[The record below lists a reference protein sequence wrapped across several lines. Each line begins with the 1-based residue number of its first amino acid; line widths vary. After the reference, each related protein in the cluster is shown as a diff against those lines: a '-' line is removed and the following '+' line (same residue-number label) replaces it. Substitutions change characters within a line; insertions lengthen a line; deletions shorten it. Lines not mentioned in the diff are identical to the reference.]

1 MAVLECNNV
10 SIRYKTGDLKQI
22 GLKDFVLKKIT
33 RNYHVT
39 EFWADRDVTFS
50 LEKGDMLGIVG
61 TNGAGKSTLLKA
73 ITGIMVPTKG
83 SVRVEGTIAA
93 LLELGSGFD
102 PELTVC
108 ENTYLRGA
116 LLGYTKEFMDQ
127 KYEEIIAFAELE
139 KFQDYM
145 FRQLSSGMKSRLAF
159 SIACLVEP
167 DILILDEVLSVG
179 DEAFKDKSARRIKGI
194 LANGVTGILV
204 SHSVQQVRDLCNK
217 CLWLDHGRQIAFGP
231 ADIVCNAYS
240 AFLFLEKSQKRL
252 PKNEAELNEISDRF
266 RLVKYIGAR
275 ERSHPEEF
283 SYTVDLEESEPARI
297 QRIWRIVDRFSEE
310 ERQRMLWEIDP
321 LNQQPPVEIDE
332 NNPANVKATVA
343 IEVELEEEESE
354 SAAPASPKN
363 SDNKPEG

>member
-1 MAVLECNNV
+1 MSVLECNNV

-22 GLKDFVLKKIT
+22 GLKDYVLKKIT

-39 EFWADRDVTFS
+39 EFWADRDVSFS

-73 ITGIMVPTKG
+73 VTGIMVPTKG
-83 SVRVEGTIAA
+83 TVRVEGNIAA

-102 PELTVC
+102 PELTVR

-116 LLGYTKEFMDQ
+116 LLGYTREFMDQ
-127 KYEEIIAFAELE
+127 KYDEIIGFAELE

-145 FRQLSSGMKSRLAF
+145 FKQLSSGMKSRLAF

-179 DEAFKDKSARRIKGI
+179 DEAFKEKSSRRIKGI

-217 CLWLDHGRQIAFGP
+217 CLWLDHGNQIAFGP
-231 ADIVCNAYS
+231 ANTVCNAYS
-240 AFLFLEKSQKRL
+240 AFLFLDKAHKRL
-252 PKNEAELNEISDRF
+252 PKNEDELNDISNRF
-266 RLVKYIGAR
+266 RLVRYIGGR

-283 SYTVDLEESEPARI
+283 DYTVDFEESEPARI
-297 QRIWRIVDRFSEE
+297 QRIWRIVDRLSPE
-310 ERQRMLWEIDP
+310 ERQDMLDEIDGVNKLP
-321 LNQQPPVEIDE
+321 AEIDE
-332 NNPANVKATVA
+332 NDPANIKASVA
-343 IEVELEEEESE
+343 IEVAQEEAEES
-354 SAAPASPKN
+354 SAPKKN
-363 SDNKPEG
+363 ENQPEG